1 MNMWRWWPGRGQAS
15 DLDQDPIAR
24 EKERALKLFGEQ
36 PAEDLHPYAPPPG
49 PLPKSSA
56 AADRAPPPQ
65 SLQMKLVAFGIL
77 FGGML
82 GLVLLAD
89 DPGRLWS
96 DTRKGFG
103 AMTGDLGYVNCAHVR
118 LVGAAPL
125 KKGDKGY
132 SKALDDDGNGIACE
146 PLIDSGEQTEAAESE
161 KPEADKKKK
170 KRN

>member
-1 MNMWRWWPGRGQAS
+1 MNMWRRWPGRRQAP
-15 DLDQDPIAR
+15 DLEKDPISR

-49 PLPKSSA
+49 PLPSTRTVV
-56 AADRAPPPQ
+56 DRAPPPQ
-65 SLQMKLVAFGIL
+65 SLQMKVVAFGMVL
-77 FGGML
+77 GGML

-89 DPGRLWS
+89 DPASLWS

-103 AMTGDLGYVNCAHVR
+103 AMSGELGYVNCAHVR

-132 SKALDDDGNGIACE
+132 SKALDVDGNGIACE
-146 PLIDSGEQTEAAESE
+146 PLIDSGEAAGDADAETPKADRK
-161 KPEADKKKK
+161 KP